1 MAIFRVT
8 KNNNYTVISNHYL
21 KDKNLS
27 LKTIGL
33 FTLILSLPTEFDY
46 SIDNLS
52 KLTNESYRSIKL
64 LLNELKNNGYLVIS
78 KKRNDKGLYN
88 YEYIFFESNTINPN
102 FSNPVVKNYTVDSDN
117 NSNKCNTF
125 SQNPEDISPL
135 LVKEPLYINTI
146 DNKINIDKTKLN
158 LCFLTEALVDLK
170 FIELNN
176 IDIFSYDYFLT
187 DLLNKENYKDV
198 ICVVNYVVKHI
209 MNNKYNDENNNPILN
224 LLSYFK
230 SSVITNLDN
239 YKIKKDP
246 HLFDDWGL

>member
-88 YEYIFFESNTINPN
+88 YEYIF
-102 FSNPVVKNYTVDSDN
+102 
-117 NSNKCNTF
+117 
-125 SQNPEDISPL
+125 
-135 LVKEPLYINTI
+135 
-146 DNKINIDKTKLN
+146 LN
-158 LCFLTEALVDLK
+158 Q
-170 FIELNN
+170 
-176 IDIFSYDYFLT
+176 
-187 DLLNKENYKDV
+187 
-198 ICVVNYVVKHI
+198 
-209 MNNKYNDENNNPILN
+209 IL
-224 LLSYFK
+224 
-230 SSVITNLDN
+230 
-239 YKIKKDP
+239 
-246 HLFDDWGL
+246 